1 MSDLAGMSST
11 RFTVLL
17 TVHRQPVLLPFA
29 MESVLWQSHSNFE
42 LFVVC
47 DGAPAEAAECARV
60 FATNDPRVRVF
71 DFEKGERRGE
81 RHRDT
86 VLALASG
93 EFVAQLSDDDIWFPD
108 HLKELA
114 ALLAEVEFGNLLLMG
129 MAPDGSSLYFP
140 GDLADPNMRQRLMS
154 EHWNFFGPSVAGYRL
169 STYRRMPEGWAPAP
183 PDIWSD
189 LHMWRKFL
197 RLDGITVASRFT
209 IQSLCL
215 HNSFREHMTLEQ
227 RRDETVRWM
236 NVIRDPA
243 ERAAMVDRYWGGFA
257 KFHMSLHGSLLAREQ
272 ELHALRLKGADL
284 DNKIAG
290 LAVARLLRRLKSVS
304 SPAERIMRRWRHR

>member
-1 MSDLAGMSST
+1 MTSP

-17 TVHRQPVLLPFA
+17 CVHREPALLPFA
-29 MESVLWQSHSNFE
+29 IETVIWQSHDNFE

-47 DGAPAEAAECARV
+47 DGAPPETAACANT
-60 FATNDPRVRVF
+60 FAARDPRVRVF
-71 DFEKGERRGE
+71 EFEKGERNGE
-81 RHRDT
+81 RHRDR

-93 EFVAQLSDDDIWFPD
+93 DLVAHIAYDDLWFPD

-114 ALLAEVEFGNLLLMG
+114 ALLAEVEFGNLLLMA
-129 MAPDGSSLYFP
+129 MTPDGSPLYFP
-140 GDLADPNMRQRLMS
+140 GDLADPDVRQRLLS
-154 EHWNFFGPSVAGYRL
+154 EHWNFFGPTVAGYRL

-197 RLDGITVASRFT
+197 SLDGISVATRLT

-215 HNSFREHMTLEQ
+215 HNSLRRHLTLEQ
-227 RRDETVRWM
+227 RRDESARWV

-243 ERAAMVDRYWGGFA
+243 HRAAILDRYWGGL
-257 KFHMSLHGSLLAREQ
+257 MQARER
-272 ELHALRLKGADL
+272 E
-284 DNKIAG
+284 
-290 LAVARLLRRLKSVS
+290 LRRVVQSRSWRLTAPLRTMAGVV
-304 SPAERIMRRWRHR
+304 RRLTRRD